1 MGSGLEIS
9 VLGEIIFFE
18 GLTEQVLLGEAD
30 ILERFKALLAG
41 R

>member
-1 MGSGLEIS
+1 LKYQF
-9 VLGEIIFFE
+9 LGEIIFFE